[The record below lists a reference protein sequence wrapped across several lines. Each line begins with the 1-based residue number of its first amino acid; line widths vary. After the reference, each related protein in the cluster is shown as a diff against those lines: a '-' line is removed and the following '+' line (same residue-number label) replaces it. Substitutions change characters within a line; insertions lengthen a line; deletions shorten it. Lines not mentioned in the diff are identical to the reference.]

1 MFAAFYFKD
10 QGFHGTMK
18 ILGQNISAGWLHKSV
33 KHDLISRCTKNAI
46 SPIGIIQIFD
56 FGNCLM
62 FRSKMCKLYIKAVR
76 KSLACLGLKLVPVTL
91 QIHDIG
97 LKLHLMPFS

>member
-1 MFAAFYFKD
+1 M
-10 QGFHGTMK
+10 

-33 KHDLISRCTKNAI
+33 KHDLISASRGTKNAI
-46 SPIGIIQIFD
+46 SPIGIIQFFCILPHVPKQ
-56 FGNCLM
+56 NAL
-62 FRSKMCKLYIKAVR
+62 KAVR
-76 KSLACLGLKLVPVTL
+76 KSLACSGLKIVSVTL

>member
-33 KHDLISRCTKNAI
+33 KHDLISASRGTKNAI
-46 SPIGIIQIFD
+46 SPIGIIQFFCI
-56 FGNCLM
+56 LPH
-62 FRSKMCKLYIKAVR
+62 
-76 KSLACLGLKLVPVTL
+76 VPKQNAL
-91 QIHDIG
+91 
-97 LKLHLMPFS
+97 